1 MLKFEI
7 IINHLSYLK
16 NITFVVF
23 LLNSSST
30 WPSHWEVFPQN
41 VWWIGCTGDSHL
53 ALAETVWKSE
63 KWTKSEPIIIR
74 SICWKKP
81 KISIFQKWLGQ
92 IGTLANCCVLI
103 HRNGQNFH
111 QIVSEKSRVVGFN
124 PGSSESLKRISESH
138 GNPPRLFSNLVDTVE
153 TLEVCSRAKSW
164 VKSFFSCDC
173 PLQNLVNA
181 HMNDVWTVPMSFQKG
196 TMCLLR
202 KRVVRLLIFK
212 HWVRFMS
219 HSLEQRNSE
228 ILAVWKWVLIAG
240 WKPGGVLM
248 LFWLCLTLFR
258 LGPVRRSCPTA
269 RSLLLK
275 KRVMFVNFWWLGRQ
289 ANATVSPTSSAPS
302 FVSALTKESIGSNGS
317 TV

>member
-1 MLKFEI
+1 MAGSDWNTCQL
-7 IINHLSYLK
+7 LRSYSPKRSEFSPDRFRKVSGRRVQPWFVRIVEK
-16 NITFVVF
+16 NFR
-23 LLNSSST
+23 
-30 WPSHWEVFPQN
+30 
-41 VWWIGCTGDSHL
+41 
-53 ALAETVWKSE
+53 KS
-63 KWTKSEPIIIR
+63 W
-74 SICWKKP
+74 
-81 KISIFQKWLGQ
+81 Q
-92 IGTLANCCVLI
+92 
-103 HRNGQNFH
+103 
-111 QIVSEKSRVVGFN
+111 
-124 PGSSESLKRISESH
+124 
-138 GNPPRLFSNLVDTVE
+138 PPRLFSNLVDTVE

-196 TMCLLR
+196 TTCLLR